1 MVRPS
6 GSGTPA
12 EGVRSPQVKLANSR
26 FVLYSFWYLT
36 LGNKT
41 NEKEALVS
49 LGVADE
55 SGRPAVFPREMGS
68 EFVVQKLQQ
77 A

>member
-1 MVRPS
+1 VVRPS

-12 EGVRSPQVKLANSR
+12 EGVRSPQVKLNSR